1 MTQVQ
6 QLNLDKLQVFEL
18 ELFKASNIAD
28 ANQLLTQYFSQFDIQ
43 AFAFTFYT
51 RHPSSVNKIKYDYAS
66 KQARRWHE
74 YYLAQNYNDFDQTVD
89 QLHASSLPIIW
100 DLQEQLS
107 KAKSETEKTIRQES
121 TEFGIEKG
129 VSIPLFGPNSHYAS
143 FVFYQMQGECWLENY
158 ASIKYELILV
168 ANLYFNFVMQYLH
181 KLKTPEQNK
190 RNGNSSSNSSADAGI
205 QLTVRE
211 QQCLVLTA
219 QNYSAKQ
226 VAEKINV
233 TKRTVEFHLNNLN
246 KKLGVKN
253 KFQAVNKAIELG
265 LVDL

>member
-1 MTQVQ
+1 MSQAHQ
-6 QLNLDKLQVFEL
+6 SNLMNLHAFEL
-18 ELFKASNIAD
+18 ELFGAVSIAE
-28 ANQLLTQYFSQFDIQ
+28 ANQLLTHYFAELGID

-66 KQARRWHE
+66 KPALKWHE
-74 YYLAQNYNDFDQTVD
+74 YYLAQNYNDFDQTVG
-89 QLHASSLPIIW
+89 QLHGGSLPIVW
-100 DLQEQLS
+100 SVQQQLS
-107 KAKSETEKTIRQES
+107 VAKSETEKLIRQES
-121 TEFGIEKG
+121 IEFGIERG
-129 VSIPLFGPNSHYAS
+129 VSVPLFGPNSHYAS
-143 FVFYQMQGECWLENY
+143 FVFYQMKGESWLENY
-158 ASIKYELILV
+158 ANFKYELILV
-168 ANLYFNFVMQYLH
+168 ANLYFNFVTQQLH
-181 KLKTPEQNK
+181 KLKKPVESK
-190 RNGNSSSNSSADAGI
+190 LNSNIDI

-226 VAEKINV
+226 LAEKINV
-233 TKRTVEFHLNNLN
+233 TQRTVEFHLNNMN

>member
-1 MTQVQ
+1 MTQAQ
-6 QLNLDKLQVFEL
+6 QFNINHLQAFEFEL
-18 ELFKASNIAD
+18 FDASNIAD
-28 ANQLLTQYFSQFDIQ
+28 ANQLLTQYFGQLDIR

-51 RHPSSVNKIKYDYAS
+51 HHPSSVNKVKYDYAS
-66 KQARRWHE
+66 KPARQWHE
-74 YYLAQNYNDFDQTVD
+74 YYLSQNYNDFDQTVD
-89 QLHASSLPIIW
+89 QLHGSSLPIVW

-107 KAKSETEKTIRQES
+107 KAKSETEKIIRQES
-121 TEFGIEKG
+121 IEFGIEKG

-143 FVFYQMQGECWLENY
+143 FVFYQMQGESWLENY
-158 ASIKYELILV
+158 ENIKYELILV

-181 KLKTPEQNK
+181 KLN
-190 RNGNSSSNSSADAGI
+190 NNINSDV
-205 QLTVRE
+205 QLTSRE

-226 VAEKINV
+226 AAEKINV
-233 TKRTVEFHLNNLN
+233 AKRTVEFHLNNLN